1 MSRVFEVEVT
11 LATEAGERV
20 ERFDGVAARNQWEA
34 LDYGRAVALT
44 ANPGA
49 RYLHG
54 NARPVVRRSIH

>member
-11 LATEAGERV
+11 LATDTGERV
-20 ERFDGVAARNQWEA
+20 ERFEAVAALNQWAA
-34 LDYGRAVALT
+34 LDYGRSVALT